1 MSTWSNRRKSLYA
14 LIAIIVLIVLVG
26 VPAWKAFYT
35 APSCVD
41 GAKNGDEQGVDCGG
55 SCTKLCSSA
64 FLDIPSPSWVRFKE
78 IAPRLYNAAAY
89 IVNPNPKAGAR
100 GLSYSLSVLDK
111 EGLEIGR
118 STGKFNLPPGRNTLV
133 FVGDLRITDTDQS
146 PARMLL
152 EFDRQPEWVPG
163 IDTLINLSVTDKNY
177 RESAFESSLDVTVSN
192 RGPRPARNVIVYG
205 ILKDKDDNVIDF
217 SKTVVDEIASQR
229 TALAPFTWPYSH
241 DGKVISLEVLA
252 VPE

>member
-1 MSTWSNRRKSLYA
+1 MSTWSNRRRLLYA
-14 LIAIIVLIVLVG
+14 FIVIVLAVIIVGIPVFNL
-26 VPAWKAFYT
+26 FYE
-35 APSCVD
+35 APSCTD
-41 GAKNGDEQGVDCGG
+41 NKKNGDEQGIDCGG

-64 FLDIPSPSWVRFKE
+64 FLDIPSPSWVRFVE
-78 IAPRLYNAAAY
+78 IAPRLYNVAAY

-100 GLSYSLSVLDK
+100 GLPYRLNVLDK
-111 EGLEIGR
+111 EGIEIGHA
-118 STGKFNLPPGRNTLV
+118 TGKFNLPPGRNTVV
-133 FVGDLRITDTDQS
+133 FVGGLRIIDTDQA
-146 PARMLL
+146 PVRMLL
-152 EFDRQPEWVPG
+152 EFGKQPEWVLG

-177 RESAFESSLDVTVSN
+177 RESASESSLDVTVSN
-192 RGPRPARNVIVYG
+192 RGPKPARNVTVYG

-217 SKTVVDEIASQR
+217 SKTIVDEIAPQR